1 MSKYISRTKSK
12 LRFKHIAE
20 SEIEQL
26 QGDPMSNKVLA
37 DIIRRREAL
46 RNQQAQRSNE
56 RERMLQAIHNHK
68 ASAPAI
74 APQPKLDEFE
84 KEYEAFIAEQRRLKA
99 EREAKE
105 AAKAT
110 EQSEGETAP
119 VDKTI
124 IVSDEPEVD
133 VAEPVFVG
141 WETEGETEPVK
152 EVKDEVISEA
162 DTTSENSEEIQIV
175 ETKPKK
181 KSKKKKVV
189 EAVETVE

>member
-46 RNQQAQRSNE
+46 RNQQAQRVNE
-56 RERMLQAIHNHK
+56 RERMLQAMRAK
-68 ASAPAI
+68 AASGPAYH

-84 KEYEAFIAEQRRLKA
+84 KEYEAFIAEQRRLKE

-105 AAKAT
+105 AAAKAA
-110 EQSEGETAP
+110 EVEAP
-119 VDKTI
+119 VET
-124 IVSDEPEVD
+124 
-133 VAEPVFVG
+133 PV
-141 WETEGETEPVK
+141 E
-152 EVKDEVISEA
+152 EVKDDVVSEE
-162 DTTSENSEEIQIV
+162 DTTSENSEEIQVV

-189 EAVETVE
+189 ETIETVE